1 MQTVIATKTFLDQ
14 AKRCGLSEEEIGAIC
29 NAVAG
34 DPQGGDLIVGT
45 GGAPKMR
52 HAGRGRGKSGGYRT
66 IHYWGGADVPI
77 FLLSIYGKG
86 TKDSLSDAEKR
97 QLEKILSAMT
107 QEYRQGVRRRLQLRT
122 L

>member
-14 AKRCGLSEEEIGAIC
+14 AKRCGLSEEEIAVIC
-29 NAVAG
+29 DAVAS

-45 GGAPKMR
+45 GGARKMR

-66 IHYWGGADVPI
+66 IHYWGGADIPI

-86 TKDSLSDAEKR
+86 TKDSLSNAEKR
-97 QLEKILSAMT
+97 ELEKILSAMA
-107 QEYRQGVRRRLQLRT
+107 EAYRQGVRRRPQGRT
-122 L
+122 R